1 MIDKIFKILPLKED
15 LDKGIIVDT
24 DFTIYLNRLIVEF
37 SGILE
42 SEESAKLKEVVSI
55 IKGIKIEY
63 KNLKQEE
70 VKSLVFHC
78 ISLVK

>member
-15 LDKGIIVDT
+15 LDKGVIVDA

-42 SEESAKLKEVVSI
+42 SDENAKLKEVVSI

>member
-42 SEESAKLKEVVSI
+42 SDEKAKLKEVVSI

>member
-15 LDKGIIVDT
+15 LDKGIIVVT

-42 SEESAKLKEVVSI
+42 SEDSAKLKEVVSI

>member
-42 SEESAKLKEVVSI
+42 SDENAKLKEVVSI

>member
-15 LDKGIIVDT
+15 LDKGVIVDT

-42 SEESAKLKEVVSI
+42 SDENAKLKEVVSI

>member
-15 LDKGIIVDT
+15 LDKGVIVDT

-42 SEESAKLKEVVSI
+42 SDENTKLKEVVSI

>member
-15 LDKGIIVDT
+15 LDKGIIVDS

-37 SGILE
+37 SGMLDVTDNG
-42 SEESAKLKEVVSI
+42 KLKEVVSI

-63 KNLKQEE
+63 KNSTHEE
-70 VKSLVFHC
+70 IRSLVFHC

>member
-42 SEESAKLKEVVSI
+42 SEDSAKLKEVVSI
-55 IKGIKIEY
+55 IKGTKIEY

>member
-15 LDKGIIVDT
+15 LDNGIIADS
-24 DFTIYLNRLIVEF
+24 DFILYLNRRIVEF

-42 SEESAKLKEVVSI
+42 SDESTNLKEVVFI
-55 IKGIKIEY
+55 LKGIKIEY
-63 KNLKQEE
+63 KNLTHTEI
-70 VKSLVFHC
+70 KSLVFHC

>member
-1 MIDKIFKILPLKED
+1 M
-15 LDKGIIVDT
+15 DKGIIVDT

-42 SEESAKLKEVVSI
+42 SDENAKLKEVVSI